1 MAKEEFVNITK
12 EVVEQLLSLMGIEA
26 KISVSEEEE
35 NILVNIETEDTG
47 ILIGKHGET
56 LEALQ
61 FILGVV
67 LQKRTGEWKRVAVD
81 TGGYRDKQS
90 ESLQRLATE
99 TAAKVKESGQPHSLF
114 DLSPNQRRIVHTI
127 LSDDPGVVTE
137 SEGEGRE
144 RHLVVKPRE

>member
-67 LQKRTGEWKRVAVD
+67 LQKRTG
-81 TGGYRDKQS
+81 
-90 ESLQRLATE
+90 
-99 TAAKVKESGQPHSLF
+99 
-114 DLSPNQRRIVHTI
+114 
-127 LSDDPGVVTE
+127 
-137 SEGEGRE
+137 
-144 RHLVVKPRE
+144 